1 MSKKK
6 KNSKKYSIGVDI
18 GVGSVGWAAID
29 ENYDLLNYRGKNS
42 FGVRLF
48 DSSETAETRRLQRGA
63 RRRYGR
69 RIKRIQILQEL
80 FFDHLNISSD
90 FFPVLKETVDK
101 SWSNENNFEK
111 KSLYEVMQEIGYSK
125 DEINEK
131 FSTIYHLR
139 RYLMSNDEKVDKKLI
154 YLAIHNLVKFRGHFL
169 YDNLDLS
176 KGTGNQ
182 EVLERLN
189 TFLEEA
195 SLNIN
200 IENKSFNDDTIREI
214 YEILKDEK
222 ETRKDR
228 ITKITAIIGREY
240 KDTLNLLLGLS
251 ASINNIFRTIDEAT
265 KQEYEK
271 AEVKIDYNSDS
282 LEKQYDKLGDQKKV
296 DFLEIGKEVYLNIIL
311 NKKSSLFYR
320 TKYLSCKISCR
331 SIIILKIINFYSILS
346 VFIFMYNF
354 TFFFL

>member
-1 MSKKK
+1 MKKKSKKI
-6 KNSKKYSIGVDI
+6 SIGADI
-18 GVGSVGWAAID
+18 GTGSVGWAAID

-125 DEINEK
+125 EEINEK
-131 FSTIYHLR
+131 FPTIYHLR
-139 RYLMSNDEKVDKKLI
+139 RYLMSNDEKVDKKLM

-169 YDNLDLS
+169 YDNLDMS

-182 EVLERLN
+182 EILERLK

-195 SLNIN
+195 SLNVN
-200 IENKSFNDDTIREI
+200 IENSSFSDESIKEI

-228 ITKITAIIGREY
+228 ITKIIRITGKEY

-251 ASINNIFRTIDEAT
+251 ANINNIFTLIDDST
-265 KQEYEK
+265 KEEYRADK
-271 AEVKIDYNSDS
+271 IKIDYNSDS
-282 LEKQYDKLGDQKKV
+282 L
-296 DFLEIGKEVYLNIIL
+296 
-311 NKKSSLFYR
+311 
-320 TKYLSCKISCR
+320 
-331 SIIILKIINFYSILS
+331 
-346 VFIFMYNF
+346 
-354 TFFFL
+354 

>member
-18 GVGSVGWAAID
+18 GTGSVGWAAID

-131 FSTIYHLR
+131 FPTIYHLR

-169 YDNLDLS
+169 YDNLDMS

-182 EVLERLN
+182 EILERLK

-195 SLNIN
+195 SLNVN
-200 IENKSFNDDTIREI
+200 IENSSFSDDTIREI

-228 ITKITAIIGREY
+228 ITKIIRITRREN
-240 KDTLNLLLGLS
+240 KDTLNCR
-251 ASINNIFRTIDEAT
+251 IF
-265 KQEYEK
+265 
-271 AEVKIDYNSDS
+271 
-282 LEKQYDKLGDQKKV
+282 
-296 DFLEIGKEVYLNIIL
+296 
-311 NKKSSLFYR
+311 
-320 TKYLSCKISCR
+320 
-331 SIIILKIINFYSILS
+331 LK
-346 VFIFMYNF
+346 
-354 TFFFL
+354 